1 MSASDLV
8 DGTTQANGK
17 TIPGTSTQ
25 NAPTEAG
32 QSAKPVAAEYHIP
45 LWDVPSYSVPRK
57 LRVITIGAGFSGLTF
72 AYKLRYENPEMEKIV
87 SNTIFESR
95 SDIGGTWLVNTYP
108 GVQCDVPSHIYAF
121 PFDPNPDWGHYYSSG
136 AEIQEYIQKTVKK
149 WGLDRD
155 VQLNSKVV
163 GLYWLE
169 HLAQWKVTVEQNG
182 LQRDEY
188 ADVVISAQG
197 FLNSWKWP
205 DIPGLHDFKGHKVH
219 SASWD
224 HAYDYSHKR
233 IGIIGN
239 GSSAIQILPQLAK
252 LEGTEIISFQRSPT
266 WVVSRTDPGKLLGR
280 PNSGSNP
287 AYTEEERKRFLEEPE
302 AHHKYR
308 KSLIHAFNKGFSMY
322 LKNSQ
327 ENIAA
332 QEFAA
337 RQMAEKL
344 QHDPELCA
352 KLIPN
357 WEVGCRRI
365 TPGAGYL
372 ESFLQPNVQLKQS
385 SIAEITEDSVI
396 TTDGVKYPVDVV
408 VCATGFDVSHCPYYP
423 VSGRDG
429 VSLADKW
436 ADEPESYLSLACPG
450 MPNYFI
456 FTGPNAVVGHGSLIE
471 ALGWTADYMIKW
483 MEKIASEDI
492 SSIEPKQSAVDNF
505 IAYGDRVHE
514 TLTWTGGCRSW
525 YKKNR
530 VNGRVTATFPGSA
543 LLYRRMIS
551 DIRGEDWD
559 IRYRSPNKFR
569 FMGNGFMEYEC
580 GETNDLAWYVKQVRG
595 R

>member
-1 MSASDLV
+1 MLV
-8 DGTTQANGK
+8 S
-17 TIPGTSTQ
+17 TS
-25 NAPTEAG
+25 
-32 QSAKPVAAEYHIP
+32 
-45 LWDVPSYSVPRK
+45 
-57 LRVITIGAGFSGLTF
+57 
-72 AYKLRYENPEMEKIV
+72 
-87 SNTIFESR
+87 
-95 SDIGGTWLVNTYP
+95 
-108 GVQCDVPSHIYAF
+108 
-121 PFDPNPDWGHYYSSG
+121 
-136 AEIQEYIQKTVKK
+136 
-149 WGLDRD
+149 
-155 VQLNSKVV
+155 
-163 GLYWLE
+163 
-169 HLAQWKVTVEQNG
+169 
-182 LQRDEY
+182 
-188 ADVVISAQG
+188 
-197 FLNSWKWP
+197 
-205 DIPGLHDFKGHKVH
+205 
-219 SASWD
+219 
-224 HAYDYSHKR
+224 
-233 IGIIGN
+233 
-239 GSSAIQILPQLAK
+239 
-252 LEGTEIISFQRSPT
+252 
-266 WVVSRTDPGKLLGR
+266 
-280 PNSGSNP
+280 
-287 AYTEEERKRFLEEPE
+287 
-302 AHHKYR
+302 AHHHFLSAVRTKL
-308 KSLIHAFNKGFSMY
+308 SL
-322 LKNSQ
+322 
-327 ENIAA
+327 
-332 QEFAA
+332 
-337 RQMAEKL
+337 
-344 QHDPELCA
+344 
-352 KLIPN
+352 
-357 WEVGCRRI
+357 
-365 TPGAGYL
+365 
-372 ESFLQPNVQLKQS
+372 
-385 SIAEITEDSVI
+385 
-396 TTDGVKYPVDVV
+396 V